1 MPGKTR
7 KIRRRSGIAAA
18 LKFFKP
24 KVVRA
29 KKGRASYRRKAKH
42 SPPAEE

>member
-1 MPGKTR
+1 MPDKKR

-24 KVVRA
+24 KIVRPR
-29 KKGRASYRRKAKH
+29 KGRASYRRKTKH
-42 SPPAEE
+42 PIEE